1 MSDLL
6 TIGIILSIYLIVSIG
21 IGIYGRSKESS
32 AEDYFVASRK
42 INPWVLFCTLAAT
55 NFSAFFFLGFAGAS
69 YRAGWGFYGI
79 MAMGTSLVGLSIL
92 LLGIP
97 IHKLGREKGYV
108 TPPELIAGETNS
120 KHLGWLYGTVLV
132 VFTLPYLATQPMGAG
147 ILLETLS
154 GGEIPY
160 FTGALLLTC
169 VMIIYLVLGGMKSSA
184 MTDVFQG
191 ILMFSILIIFVIGF
205 FIHEDI
211 DGFSEAGQSL
221 WDNKPDKFVR
231 EGNFTWEIIFSFT
244 ILWPITVPMFPQLF
258 SRFYIA
264 EDDKAIRTAAWLYP
278 TVVPILFLFPVIIGA
293 YGNIVDFGLAEYT
306 SQELC
311 EENGHLWN
319 EEKKSC
325 EFTKKESDNIL
336 PLVLTEYA
344 PLWAGAI
351 VCIGAIAAFMST
363 ADSQILAMSSIIT
376 KDGLPAVTE
385 VKEENEKQIG
395 RILIII
401 LAIIGLVLAY
411 DPPDT
416 IFDIVSQAFTGLAV
430 LFPTTVAVL
439 YWKRV
444 KANSCIM
451 SIIVGEI
458 LVGWSYWSAK
468 TGNAIPDWFT
478 QGFHFSTP
486 VILITILTLWIS
498 TEIEER
504 LSNNASS

>member
-1 MSDLL
+1 MSDLV
-6 TIGIILSIYLIVSIG
+6 TIGSILAIYLTVSVG
-21 IGIYGRSKESS
+21 IGIYGRSREDS

-69 YRAGWGFYGI
+69 FRAGWGFYGI

-92 LLGIP
+92 LLGVP
-97 IHKLGREKGYV
+97 IHKLGKEKGYV

-191 ILMFSILIIFVIGF
+191 VLMFSILTIFVLGF
-205 FIHEDI
+205 FFHEDI
-211 DGFSEAGQSL
+211 GGFREAGREL
-221 WDNKPDKFVR
+221 WENKPEKFVR
-231 EGNFTWEIIFSFT
+231 EGNFTWKIIFSFT

-278 TVVPILFLFPVIIGA
+278 AVVPILFLFPVIIGV
-293 YGNIVDFGLAEYT
+293 YGNIV
-306 SQELC
+306 
-311 EENGHLWN
+311 
-319 EEKKSC
+319 
-325 EFTKKESDNIL
+325 EFDHTLSRTESDNIL

-395 RILIII
+395 RFLIII
-401 LAIIGLVLAY
+401 LAIIGLALAY

-416 IFDIVSQAFTGLAV
+416 IFNIVSQAFTGLAV

-439 YWKRV
+439 YWDRV
-444 KANSCIM
+444 RANSCII

-468 TGNAIPDWFT
+468 TGNALPEWFT
-478 QGFHFSTP
+478 QGFHVSTP
-486 VILITILTLWIS
+486 VILVTILVLWIS
-498 TEIEER
+498 TEIEEK
-504 LSNNASS
+504 LTDNSSS

>member
-1 MSDLL
+1 MSDLF
-6 TIGIILSIYLIVSIG
+6 TIAIILALYLCMSIA
-21 IGIYGRSKESS
+21 IGIYGRSEEDS
-32 AEDYFVASRK
+32 AENYFVASRK

-97 IHKLGREKGYV
+97 IHKLGKEKGYI

-120 KHLGWLYGTVLV
+120 KYLGWLYGTVLV
-132 VFTLPYLATQPMGAG
+132 IFTLPYLATQPMGAG
-147 ILLETLS
+147 MLLETLS

-169 VMIIYLVLGGMKSSA
+169 VMIIYLILGGMKSSA

-191 ILMFSILIIFVIGF
+191 ILMFSILVIFVIGF

-211 DGFSEAGQSL
+211 GGFSKAGQSL
-221 WDNKPDKFVR
+221 WDNKPEKFVR
-231 EGNFTWEIIFSFT
+231 EGNFTWEIVFSFT

-278 TVVPILFLFPVIIGA
+278 TVVPILFLFPVIIGV
-293 YGNIVDFGLAEYT
+293 YGNIVDFDRTL
-306 SQELC
+306 
-311 EENGHLWN
+311 
-319 EEKKSC
+319 
-325 EFTKKESDNIL
+325 TKTESDNIL

-351 VCIGAIAAFMST
+351 VCVGAIAAFMST

-376 KDGLPAVTE
+376 KDGLPAITE

-444 KANSCIM
+444 RANSCII
-451 SIIVGEI
+451 SIIAGEI
-458 LVGWSYWSAK
+458 IVAWSYWSTK
-468 TGNAIPDWFT
+468 TGNAIPEWFT
-478 QGFHFSTP
+478 QGFHISTP
-486 VILITILTLWIS
+486 VILITIIVLWIS

-504 LSNNASS
+504 LSNDARS

>member
-1 MSDLL
+1 MSDLV
-6 TIGIILSIYLIVSIG
+6 TIGSILAIYLTVSVG
-21 IGIYGRSKESS
+21 IGIYGRSREDS

-69 YRAGWGFYGI
+69 FRAGWGFYGI

-92 LLGIP
+92 LLGVP
-97 IHKLGREKGYV
+97 IHKLGKEKGYV

-191 ILMFSILIIFVIGF
+191 VLMFSILTIFVLGF
-205 FIHEDI
+205 FFHEDI
-211 DGFSEAGQSL
+211 GGFREAGREL
-221 WDNKPDKFVR
+221 WENKPEKFVR
-231 EGNFTWEIIFSFT
+231 EGNFTWKIIFSFT

-278 TVVPILFLFPVIIGA
+278 AVVPILFLFPVIIGV
-293 YGNIVDFGLAEYT
+293 YGNIV
-306 SQELC
+306 
-311 EENGHLWN
+311 
-319 EEKKSC
+319 
-325 EFTKKESDNIL
+325 EFDHTLSRTESDNIL

-395 RILIII
+395 RFLIII
-401 LAIIGLVLAY
+401 LAIIGLALAY

-416 IFDIVSQAFTGLAV
+416 IFNIVSQAFTGLAV

-439 YWKRV
+439 YWDRV
-444 KANSCIM
+444 RANSCII

-468 TGNAIPDWFT
+468 TGNALPEWFT
-478 QGFHFSTP
+478 QGFHVSTP
-486 VILITILTLWIS
+486 VILVTILVLWIS
-498 TEIEER
+498 TEIEEK
-504 LSNNASS
+504 LTDNTSS

>member
-1 MSDLL
+1 MSDLI
-6 TIGIILSIYLIVSIG
+6 TIIIILALYLCISVAIG
-21 IGIYGRSKESS
+21 FYGRSNEDT

-42 INPWVLFCTLAAT
+42 INPWILFCTLAAT

-97 IHKLGREKGYV
+97 IHKLGKEKGYM
-108 TPPELIAGETNS
+108 TPPALIAGETNS
-120 KHLGWLYGTVLV
+120 KYLGWIYGAVLV
-132 VFTLPYLATQPMGAG
+132 IFTLPYLATQPMGAG

-154 GGEIPY
+154 EGEIPY
-160 FTGALLLTC
+160 FTGAFLLTC
-169 VMIIYLVLGGMKSSA
+169 VMITYLIMGGMKSSA

-191 ILMFSILIIFVIGF
+191 ILMFAILMVFVVGF

-211 DGFSEAGQSL
+211 GGFSEAGQSL
-221 WDNKPDKFVR
+221 WDNKPEKFVR
-231 EGNFTWEIIFSFT
+231 EGNFTWEIIFSYT

-278 TVVPILFLFPVIIGA
+278 TVVPVLFLFPVIIGV
-293 YGNIVDFGLAEYT
+293 YGNII
-306 SQELC
+306 
-311 EENGHLWN
+311 
-319 EEKKSC
+319 
-325 EFTKKESDNIL
+325 EFDHNLTKAESDNIL

-351 VCIGAIAAFMST
+351 VCVGAIAAFMST

-376 KDGLPAVTE
+376 KDGLPAITN

-401 LAIIGLVLAY
+401 LAIIGLILAY

-416 IFDIVSQAFTGLAV
+416 IFSIVSQAFTGLAV

-444 KANSCIM
+444 KANSCII
-451 SIIVGEI
+451 SILTGELI
-458 LVGWSYWSAK
+458 VGWSYWSAK
-468 TGNAIPDWFT
+468 TGNTIPEWFT
-478 QGFHFSTP
+478 QGFHISTP
-486 VILITILTLWIS
+486 VILITILVLWIS

-504 LSNNASS
+504 LSNNTSS

>member
-6 TIGIILSIYLIVSIG
+6 IIGIILAIYLAISIG
-21 IGIYGRSKESS
+21 IGIYGRSKEDNS
-32 AEDYFVASRK
+32 EEYFVASRK

-97 IHKLGREKGYV
+97 IHKLGKEKGYV
-108 TPPELIAGETNS
+108 TPSELIAGETNS
-120 KHLGWLYGTVLV
+120 RYLGWLYGIVLV

-169 VMIIYLVLGGMKSSA
+169 VMIVYLVLGGMKSSA

-211 DGFSEAGQSL
+211 GGFSEAGQSL

-278 TVVPILFLFPVIIGA
+278 TVVPILFLFPVIIGV
-293 YGNIVDFGLAEYT
+293 YGNIVDFDHTLSKT
-306 SQELC
+306 
-311 EENGHLWN
+311 
-319 EEKKSC
+319 
-325 EFTKKESDNIL
+325 ESDNIL

-376 KDGLPAVTE
+376 KDGLPAITE

-411 DPPDT
+411 KPPDT

-439 YWKRV
+439 YWDRV
-444 KANSCIM
+444 RANSCIM

-458 LVGWSYWSAK
+458 LVGWSYWSAE
-468 TGNAIPDWFT
+468 TGNAIPEWFT

-486 VILITILTLWIS
+486 VILVTILVLWIS

-504 LSNNASS
+504 LTDNASS

>member
-1 MSDLL
+1 MSDLF
-6 TIGIILSIYLIVSIG
+6 TIAIILELYLCMSIA
-21 IGIYGRSKESS
+21 IGIYGRSKEDS

-79 MAMGTSLVGLSIL
+79 MAMGTSLVGLSVL
-92 LLGIP
+92 LLGVP
-97 IHKLGREKGYV
+97 IHKLGKEKGYV

-120 KHLGWLYGTVLV
+120 KYLGWLYGTVLV

-191 ILMFSILIIFVIGF
+191 ILMFSILMIFVLGF
-205 FIHEDI
+205 FLHEDI
-211 DGFSEAGQSL
+211 GGFGEAGREL
-221 WDNKPDKFVR
+221 WENKPEKFVR

-244 ILWPITVPMFPQLF
+244 VLWPITVPMFPQLF
-258 SRFYIA
+258 TRFYIA

-278 TVVPILFLFPVIIGA
+278 TVVPILFLFPVIIGV
-293 YGNIVDFGLAEYT
+293 YGNIVDFDHTLSKT
-306 SQELC
+306 
-311 EENGHLWN
+311 
-319 EEKKSC
+319 
-325 EFTKKESDNIL
+325 ESDNIL

-344 PLWAGAI
+344 PLWAGTI

-395 RILIII
+395 RSLIII
-401 LAIIGLVLAY
+401 LAIIGLGLAY

-439 YWKRV
+439 YWNRV
-444 KANSCIM
+444 KANSCII
-451 SIIVGEI
+451 SIITGEL

-468 TGNAIPDWFT
+468 TGNAIPEWFT
-478 QGFHFSTP
+478 QGFHISTP
-486 VILITILTLWIS
+486 IIFVTIMVLWIS

-504 LSNNASS
+504 LTNNSSS

>member
-1 MSDLL
+1 MNDLL
-6 TIGIILSIYLIVSIG
+6 TIGIILTIYLAVSIG
-21 IGIYGRSKESS
+21 IGIYGRSKEGS

-97 IHKLGREKGYV
+97 IHKLGKEKGYV

-120 KHLGWLYGTVLV
+120 KPLGLLYATVLV

-205 FIHEDI
+205 FIHEEI
-211 DGFSEAGQSL
+211 GGFSEAGQSL

-278 TVVPILFLFPVIIGA
+278 TVVPILFLFPVIIGV
-293 YGNIVDFGLAEYT
+293 YGNIVDFDHTLSKT
-306 SQELC
+306 
-311 EENGHLWN
+311 
-319 EEKKSC
+319 
-325 EFTKKESDNIL
+325 ESDNIL

-385 VKEENEKQIG
+385 IKEENEKQIG

-401 LAIIGLVLAY
+401 LAIIGLGLAY

-439 YWKRV
+439 YWDRV
-444 KANSCIM
+444 RANSCII
-451 SIIVGEI
+451 SIIAGEV
-458 LVGWSYWSAK
+458 LVGWAYWSAE
-468 TGNAIPDWFT
+468 TGNAIPEWFT

-486 VILITILTLWIS
+486 VILVTILVLWIS
-498 TEIEER
+498 TEIEEP
-504 LSNNASS
+504 LSNNTSS

>member
-6 TIGIILSIYLIVSIG
+6 IIGIILAIYLAVSIG
-21 IGIYGRSKESS
+21 IGLYGRSKEDS

-42 INPWVLFCTLAAT
+42 INPWILFCTLAAT

-97 IHKLGREKGYV
+97 IHRLGKEKGYV

-120 KHLGWLYGTVLV
+120 KYLGWIYGSVLV

-154 GGEIPY
+154 GGVIPY

-211 DGFSEAGQSL
+211 GGFSEAGQSL
-221 WDNKPDKFVR
+221 WDNKPEKFVR
-231 EGNFTWEIIFSFT
+231 ENNFTWEIIFSYT

-264 EDDKAIRTAAWLYP
+264 ENDKAIRTAAWLYP
-278 TVVPILFLFPVIIGA
+278 TVVPILFLFPVIIGV
-293 YGNIVDFGLAEYT
+293 YGNIIDFDHVLT
-306 SQELC
+306 
-311 EENGHLWN
+311 
-319 EEKKSC
+319 KS
-325 EFTKKESDNIL
+325 ESDNIL

-351 VCIGAIAAFMST
+351 VCVGAIAAFMST

-376 KDGLPAVTE
+376 KDGLPAITE
-385 VKEENEKQIG
+385 IKEENEKQIG

-401 LAIIGLVLAY
+401 LAIIGLALAY

-439 YWKRV
+439 YWDRV
-444 KANSCIM
+444 RANSCIV
-451 SIIVGEI
+451 SIIIGEI

-504 LSNNASS
+504 LTDNTSR

>member
-1 MSDLL
+1 
-6 TIGIILSIYLIVSIG
+6 
-21 IGIYGRSKESS
+21 
-32 AEDYFVASRK
+32 
-42 INPWVLFCTLAAT
+42 
-55 NFSAFFFLGFAGAS
+55 
-69 YRAGWGFYGI
+69 
-79 MAMGTSLVGLSIL
+79 MGTSLVGLSIL

-97 IHKLGREKGYV
+97 IYKLGKEKGYM
-108 TPPELIAGETNS
+108 TPPALIAGETNS
-120 KHLGWLYGTVLV
+120 KYLGWLYGLVLV

-154 GGEIPY
+154 GGDIPY
-160 FTGALLLTC
+160 FTGAFLLTC
-169 VMIIYLVLGGMKSSA
+169 VMITYLILGGMKSSA

-191 ILMFSILIIFVIGF
+191 ILMFTILIMFVLGF

-211 DGFSEAGQSL
+211 GGFSEAGKTL
-221 WDNKPDKFVR
+221 WDNNPEKFTR
-231 EGNFTWEIIFSFT
+231 EGNFTWEVIFSYT

-278 TVVPILFLFPVIIGA
+278 TVVPILFLFPVIIGV
-293 YGNIVDFGLAEYT
+293 YGNVVDFDRVLT
-306 SQELC
+306 R
-311 EENGHLWN
+311 
-319 EEKKSC
+319 
-325 EFTKKESDNIL
+325 TESDNIL

-351 VCIGAIAAFMST
+351 VCVGAIAAFMST

-376 KDGLPAVTE
+376 KDGLPAVADI
-385 VKEENEKQIG
+385 KKENEKQIG
-395 RILIII
+395 RLLIII
-401 LAIIGLVLAY
+401 LAIIGLILAY

-444 KANSCIM
+444 RANSCII
-451 SIIVGEI
+451 SIIAGETI
-458 LVGWSYWSAK
+458 VAWSYWSLK
-468 TGNAIPDWFT
+468 TGNAIPEWFT
-478 QGFHFSTP
+478 QGFHISTP
-486 VILITILTLWIS
+486 VIFITIIVLWIS

-504 LSNNASS
+504 LSNNSSS

>member
-1 MSDLL
+1 MSDLI
-6 TIGIILSIYLIVSIG
+6 TIIIILALYLCISVAIG
-21 IGIYGRSKESS
+21 FYGRSDEDT

-97 IHKLGREKGYV
+97 IYKLGKEKGYM
-108 TPPELIAGETNS
+108 TPPALIAGETKS
-120 KHLGWLYGTVLV
+120 KYLGWIYGAILV
-132 VFTLPYLATQPMGAG
+132 IFTLPYLATQPMGAG

-160 FTGALLLTC
+160 FTGAFMLTC
-169 VMIIYLVLGGMKSSA
+169 VMITYLIMGGMKSSA

-191 ILMFSILIIFVIGF
+191 ILMFAILAIFVIGF

-211 DGFSEAGQSL
+211 GGFSEAGQSL
-221 WDNKPDKFVR
+221 WDNKPEKFVR
-231 EGNFTWEIIFSFT
+231 EGNFTWQIIFSYT

-278 TVVPILFLFPVIIGA
+278 TVVPILFLFPVIIGV
-293 YGNIVDFGLAEYT
+293 YGNIVDFDRIL
-306 SQELC
+306 
-311 EENGHLWN
+311 
-319 EEKKSC
+319 
-325 EFTKKESDNIL
+325 TKAESDNIL

-376 KDGLPAVTE
+376 KDGLPAITT
-385 VKEENEKQIG
+385 VKEDNEKQIG

-444 KANSCIM
+444 RAISCII
-451 SIIVGEI
+451 SIIAGEI
-458 LVGWSYWSAK
+458 IVAWSYWAAK
-468 TGNAIPDWFT
+468 TGNAIPEWFT
-478 QGFHFSTP
+478 QGFHISTP
-486 VILITILTLWIS
+486 VILITIIVLWIS

>member
-6 TIGIILSIYLIVSIG
+6 IIGIILAIYLAISIG
-21 IGIYGRSKESS
+21 IGIYGRSKEDN

-97 IHKLGREKGYV
+97 IHKLGKEKGYV

-120 KHLGWLYGTVLV
+120 KPLGLLYATVLV

-211 DGFSEAGQSL
+211 GGFSEAGQSL

-278 TVVPILFLFPVIIGA
+278 TVVPILFLFPVIIGV
-293 YGNIVDFGLAEYT
+293 YGNIVDFDHTLSKT
-306 SQELC
+306 
-311 EENGHLWN
+311 
-319 EEKKSC
+319 
-325 EFTKKESDNIL
+325 ESDNIL

-376 KDGLPAVTE
+376 KDGLPAITE

-416 IFDIVSQAFTGLAV
+416 ILDIVSQAFTGLAV

-439 YWKRV
+439 YWDRV
-444 KANSCIM
+444 RANSCII
-451 SIIVGEI
+451 SIITGEV
-458 LVGWSYWSAK
+458 LVGWSYWAAK
-468 TGNAIPDWFT
+468 TGNAIPEWFT
-478 QGFHFSTP
+478 LGFHFSTP
-486 VILITILTLWIS
+486 VILVTILVLWIS

-504 LSNNASS
+504 LTDNASS

>member
-1 MSDLL
+1 MSDLV
-6 TIGIILSIYLIVSIG
+6 IILVILALYLCVSIA
-21 IGIYGRSKESS
+21 IGLYGRSKEDS

-97 IHKLGREKGYV
+97 IHKLGKEKGYI

-120 KHLGWLYGTVLV
+120 KYLGWIYGAVLV
-132 VFTLPYLATQPMGAG
+132 IFTLPYLATQPMGAG

-154 GGEIPY
+154 GGKIPY

-191 ILMFSILIIFVIGF
+191 VLMFFILLTFVIGF
-205 FIHEDI
+205 FIHDEVG
-211 DGFSEAGQSL
+211 GFSEAGQSL
-221 WDNKPDKFVR
+221 WDNKPEKFVR
-231 EGNFTWEIIFSFT
+231 EGNFTWEIIFSYT

-264 EDDKAIRTAAWLYP
+264 ENDKAIRTAAWLYP
-278 TVVPILFLFPVIIGA
+278 TVVPILFLFPVIIGV
-293 YGNIVDFGLAEYT
+293 YGNIVDFDEPLT
-306 SQELC
+306 R
-311 EENGHLWN
+311 
-319 EEKKSC
+319 
-325 EFTKKESDNIL
+325 TESDNIL

-385 VKEENEKQIG
+385 IKEKNEKQIG

-401 LAIIGLVLAY
+401 LAIIGLILAY

-416 IFDIVSQAFTGLAV
+416 IFNIVSQAFTGLAV

-444 KANSCIM
+444 RANSCII
-451 SIIVGEI
+451 SILAGEIIVA
-458 LVGWSYWSAK
+458 WSYWSTK
-468 TGNAIPDWFT
+468 TGSPIPEWFT
-478 QGFHFSTP
+478 QGFHISTP
-486 VILITILTLWIS
+486 VILITIIVLWIS

-504 LSNNASS
+504 LSNNSSN

>member
-6 TIGIILSIYLIVSIG
+6 IIGLILAIYLAISIG
-21 IGIYGRSKESS
+21 IGIYGRSKEDS
-32 AEDYFVASRK
+32 AEDYFVASRN
-42 INPWVLFCTLAAT
+42 INPWILFCTLAAT
-55 NFSAFFFLGFAGAS
+55 NFSAFFFLGFSGAS

-92 LLGIP
+92 LLGVP
-97 IHKLGREKGYV
+97 IHKLGKEKGYV
-108 TPPELIAGETNS
+108 TPSELITGETNS
-120 KHLGWLYGTVLV
+120 KYLGWLYATVLV

-169 VMIIYLVLGGMKSSA
+169 VMIIYLILGGMKSSA

-191 ILMFSILIIFVIGF
+191 ILMFTILIIFVFGF
-205 FIHEDI
+205 FFHEDI
-211 DGFSEAGQSL
+211 GGFSEAGQSL
-221 WDNKPDKFVR
+221 WENKPEKFVR
-231 EGNFTWEIIFSFT
+231 EGNFTWEIILSYT

-278 TVVPILFLFPVIIGA
+278 TVVPILFLFPVIIGV
-293 YGNIVDFGLAEYT
+293 YGNIIDFDHTLSKA
-306 SQELC
+306 
-311 EENGHLWN
+311 
-319 EEKKSC
+319 
-325 EFTKKESDNIL
+325 ESDNIL

-351 VCIGAIAAFMST
+351 VCVGAIAAFMST

-385 VKEENEKQIG
+385 IREENEKQIG

-439 YWKRV
+439 YWDRV
-444 KANSCIM
+444 KANSCII
-451 SIIVGEI
+451 SIIAGEI
-458 LVGWSYWSAK
+458 LVVWSYWSTK
-468 TGNAIPDWFT
+468 TGNPIPEWFT

-486 VILITILTLWIS
+486 VIIITILVLWIS

-504 LSNNASS
+504 LTNNSSS

>member
-6 TIGIILSIYLIVSIG
+6 TIGLILAIYLAISIG
-21 IGIYGRSKESS
+21 IGIYGRNEEEN

-69 YRAGWGFYGI
+69 YRGGWGFYGL
-79 MAMGTSLVGLSIL
+79 MAMGTSLVGLSVL

-97 IHKLGREKGYV
+97 IYKLGKEKGYV

-120 KHLGWLYGTVLV
+120 KFLGWLYGSVLV

-154 GGEIPY
+154 EGKIPY
-160 FTGALLLTC
+160 FIGALMLTS

-191 ILMFSILIIFVIGF
+191 ILMFSILIIFVLGF
-205 FIHEDI
+205 FFHEEI
-211 DGFSEAGQSL
+211 GGFNVAGESL
-221 WDNKPDKFVR
+221 WENKPEKFVR

-278 TVVPILFLFPVIIGA
+278 TVVPILFLFPVIIGV
-293 YGNIVDFGLAEYT
+293 YGNIVDFDNDLSKT
-306 SQELC
+306 
-311 EENGHLWN
+311 
-319 EEKKSC
+319 
-325 EFTKKESDNIL
+325 ESDNIL

-376 KDGLPAVTE
+376 KDGLPIITE
-385 VKEENEKQIG
+385 IKKENEKQIG
-395 RILIII
+395 RILIVL
-401 LAIIGLVLAY
+401 LAIIGLLLAY
-411 DPPDT
+411 NPPDT

-439 YWKRV
+439 YWDRV
-444 KANSCIM
+444 KANSCVV

-468 TGNAIPDWFT
+468 TGNTIPDWFT
-478 QGFHFSTP
+478 QGFHISTP
-486 VILITILTLWIS
+486 VILITILVLWIS

-504 LSNNASS
+504 LANNSSS

>member
-1 MSDLL
+1 VSDLL
-6 TIGIILSIYLIVSIG
+6 TIGIILAIYLAISIS
-21 IGIYGRSKESS
+21 IGIYGRSKEDN
-32 AEDYFVASRK
+32 ADDYFVASRR

-92 LLGIP
+92 LLGLP
-97 IHKLGREKGYV
+97 IHKLGKEKGYV

-120 KHLGWLYGTVLV
+120 KPLGWLYATVLV
-132 VFTLPYLATQPMGAG
+132 IFTLPYLATQPMGAG

-191 ILMFSILIIFVIGF
+191 VLMFSILIIFVLGF
-205 FIHEDI
+205 FIHKDI
-211 DGFSEAGQSL
+211 GGFSEAGQSL
-221 WDNKPDKFVR
+221 WENKPETFVR
-231 EGNFTWEIIFSFT
+231 EGNFTWQIIFSYT

-278 TVVPILFLFPVIIGA
+278 TVVPVLFLFPVIIGV
-293 YGNIVDFGLAEYT
+293 YGNII
-306 SQELC
+306 
-311 EENGHLWN
+311 
-319 EEKKSC
+319 
-325 EFTKKESDNIL
+325 EFDSPLTRTQSDNIL
-336 PLVLTEYA
+336 PLLLTEYA

-385 VKEENEKQIG
+385 IKKENEKQIG
-395 RILIII
+395 RILIVI
-401 LAIIGLVLAY
+401 LAIIGLALAY

-439 YWKRV
+439 YWDRV
-444 KANSCIM
+444 RANSCIA
-451 SIIVGEI
+451 SIIIGEI

-468 TGNAIPDWFT
+468 TGNPIPDWFT
-478 QGFHFSTP
+478 QGFHISTP
-486 VILITILTLWIS
+486 VIFITIIVLWIS

-504 LSNNASS
+504 LTDNSSS

>member
-1 MSDLL
+1 MNDLL
-6 TIGIILSIYLIVSIG
+6 TIGIILIIYLAVSIG
-21 IGIYGRSKESS
+21 IGIYGRSKEGS

-79 MAMGTSLVGLSIL
+79 MAMGTSLVGLSVL
-92 LLGIP
+92 LLGVP
-97 IHKLGREKGYV
+97 IHKLGKEKGYV

-120 KHLGWLYGTVLV
+120 KPLGLLYATVLV

-211 DGFSEAGQSL
+211 GGFSEAGQSL

-231 EGNFTWEIIFSFT
+231 EGNFTWEIILSFT

-278 TVVPILFLFPVIIGA
+278 TVVPILFLFPVIIGV
-293 YGNIVDFGLAEYT
+293 YGNIVDFDHTLSKT
-306 SQELC
+306 
-311 EENGHLWN
+311 
-319 EEKKSC
+319 
-325 EFTKKESDNIL
+325 ESDNIL

-385 VKEENEKQIG
+385 VREENEKQIG

-416 IFDIVSQAFTGLAV
+416 IVDIVSQAFTGLAV

-439 YWKRV
+439 YWDRV
-444 KANSCIM
+444 RANSCIV
-451 SIIVGEI
+451 SIITGEI
-458 LVGWSYWSAK
+458 LVGWSYWSSK
-468 TGNAIPDWFT
+468 TGNTIPDWFT

-486 VILITILTLWIS
+486 VILITILVLWIS

>member
-6 TIGIILSIYLIVSIG
+6 VIGIILAIYLVISIG
-21 IGIYGRSKESS
+21 IGLYGRSKEDS

-42 INPWVLFCTLAAT
+42 INPWILFCTLAAT

-97 IHKLGREKGYV
+97 IHRLGKEKGYV

-120 KHLGWLYGTVLV
+120 KYLGWIYGFVLV

-211 DGFSEAGQSL
+211 GGFGEAGQSL
-221 WDNKPDKFVR
+221 WDNKPEKFVR
-231 EGNFTWEIIFSFT
+231 EGNFTWQIIFSYT
-244 ILWPITVPMFPQLF
+244 ILWPIAVPMFPQLF

-264 EDDKAIRTAAWLYP
+264 ENDKAIRTAAWLYP
-278 TVVPILFLFPVIIGA
+278 TVVPILFLFPVIIGV
-293 YGNIVDFGLAEYT
+293 YGNIVDFNHTLT
-306 SQELC
+306 
-311 EENGHLWN
+311 
-319 EEKKSC
+319 KS
-325 EFTKKESDNIL
+325 ESDNIL

-376 KDGLPAVTE
+376 KDGLPAITE
-385 VKEENEKQIG
+385 IKEENEKQIG

-401 LAIIGLVLAY
+401 LAIIGLILAY

-416 IFDIVSQAFTGLAV
+416 IFSIVSQAFTGLAV

-439 YWKRV
+439 YWNRV
-444 KANSCIM
+444 RANSCIV
-451 SIIVGEI
+451 SIIIGEI
-458 LVGWSYWSAK
+458 LVGWSYWSAE

-486 VILITILTLWIS
+486 VILITIIVLWIS

>member
-1 MSDLL
+1 MSDLI
-6 TIGIILSIYLIVSIG
+6 TIIIILALYLCISVAIG
-21 IGIYGRSKESS
+21 FYGRSDKDT

-97 IHKLGREKGYV
+97 IYKLGKEKGYM
-108 TPPELIAGETNS
+108 TPPALIAGETNS
-120 KHLGWLYGTVLV
+120 KYLGWIYGSVLV
-132 VFTLPYLATQPMGAG
+132 IFTLPYLATQPMGAG

-154 GGEIPY
+154 GGKIPY
-160 FTGALLLTC
+160 FTGAFLLTC
-169 VMIIYLVLGGMKSSA
+169 VMITYLIMGGMKSSA

-191 ILMFSILIIFVIGF
+191 ILMFAILAIFVIGF

-211 DGFSEAGQSL
+211 GGFSKAGQSL
-221 WDNKPDKFVR
+221 WDNKPEKFVR
-231 EGNFTWEIIFSFT
+231 EENFTWQIIFSYT

-264 EDDKAIRTAAWLYP
+264 ENDKAIRTAAWLYP
-278 TVVPILFLFPVIIGA
+278 TVVPILFLFPVIIGV
-293 YGNIVDFGLAEYT
+293 YGNIVDFGLDEYT
-306 SQELC
+306 SRELC
-311 EENGHLWN
+311 EGNRHLWN
-319 EEKKSC
+319 EEKEAC
-325 EFTKKESDNIL
+325 GLDSDNIL

-344 PLWAGAI
+344 PLWVGAI
-351 VCIGAIAAFMST
+351 VCVGAIAAFMST

-385 VKEENEKQIG
+385 IKKENEKQVG

-444 KANSCIM
+444 KPNSCII
-451 SIIVGEI
+451 SIIAGETI
-458 LVGWSYWSAK
+458 VAWYYWSIK
-468 TGNAIPDWFT
+468 TGNAIPEWFI
-478 QGFHFSTP
+478 QGFHISTP
-486 VILITILTLWIS
+486 VIFVTIIVLWIS
-498 TEIEER
+498 TEIEEK
-504 LSNNASS
+504 LSNNTSS

>member
-1 MSDLL
+1 MSDLI
-6 TIGIILSIYLIVSIG
+6 TITIILSLYLCISVAIG
-21 IGIYGRSKESS
+21 FYGRSNEDTG
-32 AEDYFVASRK
+32 EDYFVASRK
-42 INPWVLFCTLAAT
+42 INPWVLFCTLSAT

-97 IHKLGREKGYV
+97 IYKLGKEKGYM
-108 TPPELIAGETNS
+108 TPPSLIAGETNS
-120 KHLGWLYGTVLV
+120 KYLGWIYGSILV
-132 VFTLPYLATQPMGAG
+132 IFTLPYLATQPMGAG

-160 FTGALLLTC
+160 FTGAFLLTC
-169 VMIIYLVLGGMKSSA
+169 VMITYLIMGGMKSSA

-191 ILMFSILIIFVIGF
+191 ILMFAILIIFVFGF
-205 FIHEDI
+205 FVHEDI
-211 DGFSEAGQSL
+211 GGFSKAGQSL
-221 WDNKPDKFVR
+221 WDNKPEKFVR
-231 EGNFTWEIIFSFT
+231 EGNFTWQIIFSYT

-264 EDDKAIRTAAWLYP
+264 ENDKAIRTAAWLYP
-278 TVVPILFLFPVIIGA
+278 TVVPVLFLFPVIVGV
-293 YGNIVDFGLAEYT
+293 YGNIVDFDRNL
-306 SQELC
+306 
-311 EENGHLWN
+311 
-319 EEKKSC
+319 
-325 EFTKKESDNIL
+325 TKAESDNIL
-336 PLVLTEYA
+336 PLILTQYA

-376 KDGLPAVTE
+376 KDGLPVITE
-385 VKEENEKQIG
+385 IKEENEKQIG
-395 RILIII
+395 RILILI
-401 LAIIGLVLAY
+401 LSIIGLILAY

-444 KANSCIM
+444 KANSCII
-451 SIIVGEI
+451 SIIAGEI
-458 LVGWSYWSAK
+458 IVGWSYWSVK
-468 TGNAIPDWFT
+468 TGNPIPEWFT
-478 QGFHFSTP
+478 LGFHISTP
-486 VILITILTLWIS
+486 VVFVTILVLWIS

-504 LSNNASS
+504 LANNASS

>member
-1 MSDLL
+1 MSNLL
-6 TIGIILSIYLIVSIG
+6 TIGIILTIYLSISIG
-21 IGIYGRSKESS
+21 IGIYGRSKKDSS
-32 AEDYFVASRK
+32 EDYFVASRK
-42 INPWVLFCTLAAT
+42 INPWILFCTLAAT

-97 IHKLGREKGYV
+97 IYKLGKEKGYV

-120 KHLGWLYGTVLV
+120 KYLGWFYGLVLV
-132 VFTLPYLATQPMGAG
+132 IFTLPYLATQPMGAG

-154 GGEIPY
+154 EGEIPY
-160 FTGALLLTC
+160 FTGALLLTF
-169 VMIIYLVLGGMKSSA
+169 VMIAYLVLGGMKSSA

-191 ILMFSILIIFVIGF
+191 ILMFTILIIFVFGF
-205 FIHEDI
+205 FFHEDI
-211 DGFSEAGQSL
+211 GGFSEGGKSL
-221 WDNKPDKFVR
+221 WENKPEKFVR
-231 EGNFTWEIIFSFT
+231 EGNFTWQIMFSYT

-264 EDDKAIRTAAWLYP
+264 EDDNAIRTAAWLYP
-278 TVVPILFLFPVIIGA
+278 TVVPILFLFPVIIGV
-293 YGNIVDFGLAEYT
+293 YGNII
-306 SQELC
+306 
-311 EENGHLWN
+311 
-319 EEKKSC
+319 
-325 EFTKKESDNIL
+325 EFDHPLSKTESDNIL
-336 PLVLTEYA
+336 PLILTEYA

-376 KDGLPAVTE
+376 KDGLPPFTE
-385 VKEENEKQIG
+385 IKEENEKLTG

-401 LAIIGLVLAY
+401 LAIIGLILAY
-411 DPPDT
+411 NPPDT

-444 KANSCIM
+444 KANSCII
-451 SIIVGEI
+451 SIIAGEI
-458 LVGWSYWSAK
+458 LVGWSYWSTK
-468 TGNAIPDWFT
+468 TQNTIPEWFT
-478 QGFHFSTP
+478 QGFHISTP
-486 VILITILTLWIS
+486 IIIITILVLWIS

>member
-6 TIGIILSIYLIVSIG
+6 TIGIILTIYLAISVG
-21 IGIYGRSKESS
+21 IGIYGRNKEGS
-32 AEDYFVASRK
+32 AEDYFVASRR

-55 NFSAFFFLGFAGAS
+55 NFSAFFFLGFAGSS

-92 LLGIP
+92 LLGLP
-97 IHKLGREKGYV
+97 IHKLGKEKGYV

-120 KHLGWLYGTVLV
+120 KPLGWLYATVLV

-160 FTGALLLTC
+160 FIGALLLTC
-169 VMIIYLVLGGMKSSA
+169 VMIIYLILGGMKSSA

-191 ILMFSILIIFVIGF
+191 VLMFSILIIFVLGF

-211 DGFSEAGQSL
+211 GGFSEAGQSL
-221 WDNKPDKFVR
+221 WENKPEKFVR
-231 EGNFTWEIIFSFT
+231 EGNFTWGIIFSYT

-278 TVVPILFLFPVIIGA
+278 TVVPILFLFPVIIGV
-293 YGNIVDFGLAEYT
+293 YGNIVDFDPTLVD
-306 SQELC
+306 
-311 EENGHLWN
+311 
-319 EEKKSC
+319 EK
-325 EFTKKESDNIL
+325 TESDNIL
-336 PLVLTEYA
+336 PLILTEYA

-376 KDGLPAVTE
+376 KDGLPAVTD

-395 RILIII
+395 RILIIL
-401 LAIIGLVLAY
+401 LAIIGLALAY

-439 YWKRV
+439 YWSRV
-444 KANSCIM
+444 KANSCIV
-451 SIIVGEI
+451 SIIVGEV
-458 LVGWSYWSAK
+458 LVGWSYWSTK
-468 TGNAIPDWFT
+468 TGNAIPEWFT
-478 QGFHFSTP
+478 QGFHISTP
-486 VILITILTLWIS
+486 IIFITIMVLWIS

-504 LSNNASS
+504 LTNNASS

>member
-6 TIGIILSIYLIVSIG
+6 IIGIILAIYLTVSIG
-21 IGIYGRSKESS
+21 IGLYGRSKEDS

-42 INPWVLFCTLAAT
+42 INPWILFCTLAAT

-97 IHKLGREKGYV
+97 IHRLGKEKGYV

-120 KHLGWLYGTVLV
+120 KYLGWIYGSVLV

-205 FIHEDI
+205 FIHKDI
-211 DGFSEAGQSL
+211 GGFGEAGQSL
-221 WDNKPDKFVR
+221 WDNKPEKFVR
-231 EGNFTWEIIFSFT
+231 ENNFTWEIIFSYT

-264 EDDKAIRTAAWLYP
+264 ENDKAIRTAAWLYP
-278 TVVPILFLFPVIIGA
+278 TVVPILFLFPVIIGV
-293 YGNIVDFGLAEYT
+293 YGNIIDFDHVLT
-306 SQELC
+306 
-311 EENGHLWN
+311 
-319 EEKKSC
+319 KS
-325 EFTKKESDNIL
+325 ESDNIL

-351 VCIGAIAAFMST
+351 VCVGAIAAFMST

-376 KDGLPAVTE
+376 KDGLPAITE
-385 VKEENEKQIG
+385 IKEENEKQIG

-439 YWKRV
+439 YWDRV
-444 KANSCIM
+444 KANSCIV
-451 SIIVGEI
+451 SIIIGEI

-504 LSNNASS
+504 LTDNTSR

>member
-1 MSDLL
+1 MSDLV
-6 TIGIILSIYLIVSIG
+6 IILVILALYLCISIG
-21 IGIYGRSKESS
+21 IGLYGRSNEDS

-97 IHKLGREKGYV
+97 IHKLGKEKGYI

-120 KHLGWLYGTVLV
+120 KYLGWLYGAILV
-132 VFTLPYLATQPMGAG
+132 IFTLPYLATQPMGAG

-191 ILMFSILIIFVIGF
+191 VLMFFILLTFVIGF
-205 FIHEDI
+205 FIHDEVG
-211 DGFSEAGQSL
+211 GFSEAGQSL
-221 WDNKPDKFVR
+221 WDNKPEKFVR
-231 EGNFTWEIIFSFT
+231 EGNFTWEIIFSYT

-264 EDDKAIRTAAWLYP
+264 ENDKAIRTAAWLYP
-278 TVVPILFLFPVIIGA
+278 TVVPILFLFPVIIGV
-293 YGNIVDFGLAEYT
+293 YGNIVDFDEPLT
-306 SQELC
+306 R
-311 EENGHLWN
+311 
-319 EEKKSC
+319 
-325 EFTKKESDNIL
+325 TESDNIL
-336 PLVLTEYA
+336 PLVLTKYA

-385 VKEENEKQIG
+385 IKEENEKQIG
-395 RILIII
+395 RLLIII
-401 LAIIGLVLAY
+401 LAIIGLILAY
-411 DPPDT
+411 NPPDT
-416 IFDIVSQAFTGLAV
+416 IFNIVSQAFTGLAV

-444 KANSCIM
+444 RANSCII
-451 SIIVGEI
+451 SI
-458 LVGWSYWSAK
+458 LVGETIVAWSYWSTK
-468 TGNAIPDWFT
+468 TGNVIPEWFT
-478 QGFHFSTP
+478 QGFHISTP
-486 VILITILTLWIS
+486 VIFVTIIVLWIS

-504 LSNNASS
+504 LSNNASN

>member
-1 MSDLL
+1 MSDLF
-6 TIGIILSIYLIVSIG
+6 TIAIILALYLCMSIA
-21 IGIYGRSKESS
+21 IGIYGRSEEDS
-32 AEDYFVASRK
+32 AENYFVASRK

-97 IHKLGREKGYV
+97 IHKLGKEKGYI

-120 KHLGWLYGTVLV
+120 KYLGWLYGTVLV
-132 VFTLPYLATQPMGAG
+132 IFTLPYLATQPMGAG

-169 VMIIYLVLGGMKSSA
+169 VMIIYLILGGMKSSA

-191 ILMFSILIIFVIGF
+191 ILMFSILVIFVIGF

-211 DGFSEAGQSL
+211 GGFSKAGQSL
-221 WDNKPDKFVR
+221 WDNKPEKFVR
-231 EGNFTWEIIFSFT
+231 EGNFTWEIVFSFT

-278 TVVPILFLFPVIIGA
+278 TVVPILFLFPVIIGV
-293 YGNIVDFGLAEYT
+293 YGNIVDFDRTL
-306 SQELC
+306 
-311 EENGHLWN
+311 
-319 EEKKSC
+319 
-325 EFTKKESDNIL
+325 TKTESDNIL

-351 VCIGAIAAFMST
+351 VCVGAIAAFMST

-376 KDGLPAVTE
+376 KDGLPAITE
-385 VKEENEKQIG
+385 IKEENEKQIG

-444 KANSCIM
+444 RANSCII
-451 SIIVGEI
+451 SIIAGEI
-458 LVGWSYWSAK
+458 IVAWSYWSAK
-468 TGNAIPDWFT
+468 TGNAIPEWFT
-478 QGFHFSTP
+478 QGFHISTP
-486 VILITILTLWIS
+486 VILITIIVLWIS

-504 LSNNASS
+504 LSNDARS

>member
-1 MSDLL
+1 MSDILTILFILSLYLIISL
-6 TIGIILSIYLIVSIG
+6 TIGV
-21 IGIYGRSKESS
+21 YGRGGIESS
-32 AEDYFVASRK
+32 EDYFVASRK

-97 IHKLGREKGYV
+97 IYKLGKEKGYM
-108 TPPELIAGETNS
+108 TPPSLIAGETNS
-120 KHLGWLYGTVLV
+120 KFLGWLYGTVLV

-154 GGEIPY
+154 GGHIPY
-160 FTGALLLTC
+160 FTGAFLLTC
-169 VMIIYLVLGGMKSSA
+169 VMIAYLVLGGMKSSA

-191 ILMFSILIIFVIGF
+191 ILMFSILIMFVIGYF
-205 FIHEDI
+205 NHSEIG
-211 DGFSEAGQSL
+211 GFSEGGKAL
-221 WDNKPDKFVR
+221 WDNKPEKFVR
-231 EGNFTWEIIFSFT
+231 EGNFTWEIIFSYT

-264 EDDKAIRTAAWLYP
+264 ENEKAIRTTAWLYP
-278 TVVPILFLFPVIIGA
+278 TVVPVLFLFPVIIGV
-293 YGNIVDFGLAEYT
+293 YGNIADFDKVLT
-306 SQELC
+306 R
-311 EENGHLWN
+311 
-319 EEKKSC
+319 
-325 EFTKKESDNIL
+325 TESDNIL
-336 PLVLTEYA
+336 PLLLAEYA

-351 VCIGAIAAFMST
+351 VCVGAIAAFMST

-376 KDGLPAVTE
+376 KDGLPAITE
-385 VKEENEKQIG
+385 INKENEKQVG
-395 RILIII
+395 RILILI
-401 LAIIGLVLAY
+401 LAIIGLILAY

-444 KANSCIM
+444 RANSCII
-451 SIIVGEI
+451 SILAGESIVA
-458 LVGWSYWSAK
+458 WSYWSLK
-468 TGNAIPDWFT
+468 TGNQIPEWFT
-478 QGFHFSTP
+478 QGFHISTP
-486 VILITILTLWIS
+486 VIFITIIVLWVC

-504 LSNNASS
+504 LSNDSSG